1 METAVFFIC
10 PTLSGTKLVYF
21 FEMGKFLGK
30 NLIFAKFSCQKSG
43 KYAKKHIFF
52 TILFGSMKKKQYFCI
67 VFFMVLDL
75 RLSKDWVVVM
85 TILLF
90 LVGLKDKWLVVTI
103 NRI

>member
-1 METAVFFIC
+1 MRHGDRSFLIC

-90 LVGLKDKWLVVTI
+90 FV
-103 NRI
+103 